1 MFYHCGAQ
9 PEAPSDRLIS
19 VIAHLIGQPTRQIV
33 VDLLLRVLAIA
44 LILGLILGL
53 LPAMVEASS

>member
-9 PEAPSDRLIS
+9 PEASSDRLIA
-19 VIAHLIGQPTRQIV
+19 VIAHLIGQPTRRIV